1 MKVAAGLAELLPVPK
16 LVPNADGFFC
26 GDSIIVSP
34 SCEFV
39 GPFVWAP
46 NPPKLTMLPS
56 LCPVLAPTLL
66 NGFAGVDAP
75 NVKDPDGGG
84 GVKLMLEAFDGGKEA
99 LVLKCDPPLGVLLPK
114 GVEN

>member
-1 MKVAAGLAELLPVPK
+1 M
-16 LVPNADGFFC
+16 
-26 GDSIIVSP
+26 SP

-39 GPFVWAP
+39 GAFVWAP
-46 NPPKLTMLPS
+46 NPPKVTVLLS
-56 LCPVLAPTLL
+56 LFAVLAPTLL

-75 NVKDPDGGG
+75 NVNDPDGGA
-84 GVKLMLEAFDGGKEA
+84 GVKLMLEAFEGGKEA